1 MQTFNTLKP
10 YIRHVFDDCGG
21 VTSDDYRTF
30 ERKYRNYLKKVCQA
44 NGWEL
49 VKFSPN
55 HYEFS
60 CFIKDLATNQFIY
73 MSISDVRY
81 WQGRWAKDIL
91 IRLADSETDYH
102 GKGNNSIEL
111 ENLERGISNLFA
123 HKYVYASW

>member
-1 MQTFNTLKP
+1 METFNTLRP
-10 YIRHVFDDCGG
+10 YIHHIFDDWGG

-30 ERKYRNYLKKVCQA
+30 EKKYRNYLKKVCKA

-60 CFIKDLATNQFIY
+60 CFIKDLTTGQFVY

-91 IRLADSETDYH
+91 IRLADSDKDYH
-102 GKGNNSIEL
+102 GKDNNSVEL
-111 ENLERGISNLFA
+111 ENLERGIKNLFA
-123 HKYVYASW
+123 HKYVYATW